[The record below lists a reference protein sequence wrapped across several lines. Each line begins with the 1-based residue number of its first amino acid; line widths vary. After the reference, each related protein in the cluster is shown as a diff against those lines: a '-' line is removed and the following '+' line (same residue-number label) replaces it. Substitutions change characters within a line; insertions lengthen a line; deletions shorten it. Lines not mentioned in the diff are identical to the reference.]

1 MRLML
6 SLATL
11 VFQYLYFSFKA
22 LKNTTV
28 LLTCIA
34 VFHMFSLSA
43 QTPRKDSG
51 ADGLQMIKA
60 LKVGDKVPEALWNL
74 PLAVIN
80 DSKGKNTIKL
90 VDFKSKKLII
100 LDFWATWCAPC
111 IKMLP
116 KLDQY
121 RAKYGQDIAILAVT
135 DEDKEKIQS
144 FSARSNSPV
153 STVYEDQTLKKYFP
167 RHSLPHSIWIADG
180 KLLLSN
186 TSDYITDGNILN
198 AVQRRPIEEF
208 KKAELVDYQDSI
220 KLQDFLKDNVIAKY
234 GSNRAFYH
242 SFNWHIGRLKTN
254 KSYLR
259 YLNGSIED
267 MLYNLYNRDIPHY
280 GRFNRLVFD
289 IPDSLRKRLCY
300 DYEKFVSM
308 PIAERSKWNFQW
320 KQDHYYCYEFI
331 NVDSTTDLDPK
342 TIFREDLRSFLSDNF
357 GVDFS
362 LKPLLRKQY
371 FITVLPSHT
380 AFNVEGLK
388 TENFFDPNTRK
399 ARFVNISLEN
409 ILGIIAEQNKRNPIP
424 IVWDKAYTDRLYS
437 IDFDCSLQDLPSVF
451 AILKKY
457 GIEVELCE
465 RPLLSIHLTQ
475 TPTIGEEVS
484 DEN

>member
-1 MRLML
+1 M
-6 SLATL
+6 
-11 VFQYLYFSFKA
+11 KK
-22 LKNTTV
+22 LKSNNSV
-28 LLTCIA
+28 LLHNQILKIA
-34 VFHMFSLSA
+34 VLVILYLLVSMFSLSA

-90 VDFKSKKLII
+90 ANFKSKKLII

-121 RAKYGQDIAILAVT
+121 RIKYDQDVAILAIS
-135 DEDKEKIQS
+135 DESKERIQA
-144 FSARSNSPV
+144 FSSKYKRSIF
-153 STVYEDQTLKKYFP
+153 TVYEDQTLKKYFP
-167 RHSLPHSIWIADG
+167 RHSLPHSIWIANG

-186 TSDYITDGNILN
+186 SSDYITDGNILS
-198 AVQRRPIEEF
+198 AIQGKPIEEF
-208 KKAELVDYQDSI
+208 KKAELVDYQDNI
-220 KLQDFLKDNVIAKY
+220 KLQDFLKDNIIAKY
-234 GSNRAFYH
+234 GSNRAFYR
-242 SFNWHIGRLKTN
+242 SFDWHIGRLKTN

-267 MLYNLYNRDIPHY
+267 MLYNLYKRDIPHY

-289 IPDSLRKRLCY
+289 IPDSVKKLLCY
-300 DYEKFVSM
+300 DYEKFASM
-308 PIAERSKWNFQW
+308 PIAERSKWNYQW

-331 NVDSTTDLDPK
+331 NLDSTADLDPN

-371 FITVLPSHT
+371 FITVSSSHK

-409 ILGIIAEQNKRNPIP
+409 ILGIIAEQNKHNPIP
-424 IVWDKAYTDRLYS
+424 IVWDKAFTDQLYS

-451 AILKKY
+451 AILKKH
-457 GIEVELCE
+457 GVQVELCE
-465 RPLLSIHLTQ
+465 RPLLSVYLTQ
-475 TPTIGEEVS
+475 SATVREEVS
-484 DEN
+484 DEK